1 MISFFK
7 NIIAL
12 ATDTLVVRYIF
23 SGGFSSFLDI
33 GLLFVLTEYFHVY
46 YLASAVIA
54 LTTSF
59 IVRFLLQKKFTFRDT
74 NTATVHKQLF
84 FYSVLYAV
92 SMVATT
98 GFLYFFVEILHVWYV
113 FAQVLTIG
121 IMAGVSFFAYRY
133 IIFPENVSTRKPI

>member
-1 MISFFK
+1 MLFLFK
-7 NIIAL
+7 KMN
-12 ATDTLVVRYIF
+12 DVFMNTLLIRYIF

-33 GLLFVLTEYFHVY
+33 SLLFVLTEFFHVY

-74 NTATVHKQLF
+74 NMITVQKQLF

-98 GFLYFFVEILHVWYV
+98 GFLYFFVEIFHVWYV

-133 IIFPENVSTRKPI
+133 IIFPENVSTKNHI